1 MKSPQ
6 LVSVL
11 INNYNKEKYCLNA
24 VKSVL
29 NQTYKNLEIIFYDD
43 NSNDNSVKKIKEI
56 KTDKLK
62 IILNKKR
69 SKKFSY
75 NQINGIKKAFNK
87 SRGNITKYI
96 NILKATNLTTL
107 YTISQHFIF

>member
-1 MKSPQ
+1 MQNGKIIGKPNGVPRNRQLKSPQ

-29 NQTYKNLEIIFYDD
+29 NQTYKNLEVIFYDD
-43 NSNDNSVKKIKEI
+43 NSNDNSVKKNKEI
-56 KTDKLK
+56 KTDKLT

-69 SKKFSY
+69 SKNFL
-75 NQINGIKKAFNK
+75 IIK
-87 SRGNITKYI
+87 
-96 NILKATNLTTL
+96 
-107 YTISQHFIF
+107 

>member
-1 MKSPQ
+1 MKSSQ

-29 NQTYKNLEIIFYDD
+29 NQTYKNLEIVFYDD

-56 KTDKLK
+56 KTDKLT

-69 SKKFSY
+69 SKKFSF

-87 SRGNITKYI
+87 SRGNIICLLDSDDFFSK
-96 NILKATNLTTL
+96 KKNLRSIQT
-107 YTISQHFIF
+107 F